1 MSERYRGHASVTPT
15 GKQQQEVA
23 IDIEKLEN
31 GRTRFRIG
39 DWGEGEATPD
49 AQGRFGDEPFASGSR
64 QHRVRGVVEQDAEGV
79 HGGFT
84 VERDGRQLAK
94 GSFRAMKTASS

>member
-1 MSERYRGHASVTPT
+1 MSERYRGHASITPK
-15 GKQQQEVA
+15 GRPQQEAV

-39 DWGEGEATPD
+39 DYGEGEAQADEHEQFTD
-49 AQGRFGDEPFASGSR
+49 APFASGSR
-64 QHRVRGVVEQDAEGV
+64 QHRVRGMIEQSEDGI

-84 VERDGRQLAK
+84 VERDGRELAR
-94 GSFRAMKTASS
+94 GRFRATKTQNP